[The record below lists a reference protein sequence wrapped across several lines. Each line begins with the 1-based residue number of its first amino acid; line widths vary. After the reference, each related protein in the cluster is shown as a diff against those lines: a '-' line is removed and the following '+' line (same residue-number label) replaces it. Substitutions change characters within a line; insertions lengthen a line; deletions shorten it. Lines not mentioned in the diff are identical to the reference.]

1 MTKLQKNPFL
11 LSQPPELKLAIFSL
25 QAVGV
30 AASETGYLE
39 LAIVEKKSIRLVQ

>member
-11 LSQPPELKLAIFSL
+11 LSQPRELKLAIFSL

-30 AASETGYLE
+30 AASETGCLE